1 MDPKLKTPTCS
12 RCKVRKIRCDGLEP
26 CTSCSTAAASC
37 HYDPHAK
44 ESRFGVELR
53 KGQACIACRRKK
65 KRCDGQLPC
74 RTCSSGRKKI
84 PCEYPDNALPLPRSD
99 EPPLTPIDV
108 LPTNDNLSRNDPGF
122 FTAHSNNSSD
132 TLVAS
137 GSSST
142 GSPTLL
148 LAESTPAT
156 AAGFDEDDMVVDV
169 LSPSPFT
176 LPQIESPPA
185 DYPTL
190 VDLSQARDSF
200 LNTASQRKLVPATT
214 PNHNGQAES
223 HNGQAESTRLLADP
237 HIHLYMAEPPTEKPN
252 TYSEELAGMR
262 RLFLGHRI
270 QLGLSVLD
278 ATLAAVEEGISDDAV
293 LHPALL
299 YACQLLG
306 YMLARHLHQSSCIC
320 LPGASDRENEQLRLT
335 FSALQN
341 RDLDT
346 SPRPVVHLQTATLLS
361 LYFFNKGDIARAREM
376 ILTGNTLVRT
386 HDLDSTASNFAPS
399 AEATRVNFQAKP
411 ITEEGV
417 TQAAVSQLL
426 YLDLLYAITLKLPCI
441 IDPVLRENFKK
452 LIRRPNANPE
462 VNYVRAKSAFL
473 MYETQRLSAQWAQ
486 QPGLDECAIA
496 EWQKTYW
503 DVMEALDTHR
513 SFITLSLTKLAFCPK
528 MHLLGLS
535 LKACAVVVSTGT
547 AALLSLFSGDHPEL
561 RQKKYAAIA
570 EVISI
575 STLFSEADF
584 EDLDP
589 ILSACWSAVIST
601 LDQCIVSCP
610 DSKAKSMHD
619 IPAMAGM
626 MRQQNETL
634 QRSLPFAVGV

>member
-1 MDPKLKTPTCS
+1 MDSKLKTPTCS
-12 RCKVRKIRCDGLEP
+12 RCKIRKIRCDGLEP
-26 CTSCSTAAASC
+26 CASCSTAAASC

-44 ESRFGVELR
+44 ESRFGIELR

-84 PCEYPDNALPLPRSD
+84 PCEYPDNVLPLPRSD
-99 EPPLTPIDV
+99 EATARIDV
-108 LPTNDNLSRNDPGF
+108 NPTNDNSSSNDPHTIS

-148 LAESTPAT
+148 LTESTPAS
-156 AAGFDEDDMVVDV
+156 GVDDMVVDV

-176 LPQIESPPA
+176 LPEIESPPT

-200 LNTASQRKLVPATT
+200 LNTTIQRKLVPATI
-214 PNHNGQAES
+214 PVNNEQGES
-223 HNGQAESTRLLADP
+223 SRLPSTEHIRLYTVEYP
-237 HIHLYMAEPPTEKPN
+237 TQMPETHL
-252 TYSEELAGMR
+252 EELSGMR

-270 QLGLSVLD
+270 QLGLSVPD
-278 ATLAAVEEGISDDAV
+278 AILCALEKGTSGDTV
-293 LHPALL
+293 LHSALL
-299 YACQLLG
+299 HACQLLG

-320 LPGASDRENEQLRLT
+320 LPGASERENEQLRLT
-335 FSALQN
+335 FNALHN
-341 RDLDT
+341 RDADT
-346 SPRPVVHLQTATLLS
+346 APCPVAHLQTVTLLS
-361 LYFFNKGDIARAREM
+361 LYFFNKGDIARAREL
-376 ILTGNTLVRT
+376 ILTGNTLVRA
-386 HDLDSTASNFAPS
+386 HDLDSMASNPAPS
-399 AEATRVNFQAKP
+399 AEATRVNFQPKP
-411 ITEEGV
+411 TSEEGV
-417 TQAAVSQLL
+417 TQAAVSQLV

-452 LIRRPNANPE
+452 LIGRPNANPE
-462 VNYVRAKSAFL
+462 VNYMRAKSAFL

-486 QPGLDECAIA
+486 QPGLDESAIV
-496 EWQKTYW
+496 EWQRTYW

-528 MHLLGLS
+528 MRLLGLS
-535 LKACAVVVSTGT
+535 LKVCAVVVSTGA
-547 AALLSLFSGDHPEL
+547 AALLSLFSADHPEL
-561 RQKKYAAIA
+561 RQKKYAAVT

-575 STLFSEADF
+575 STLFSDADF

-589 ILSACWSAVIST
+589 ILSACWSAIIST
-601 LDQCIVSCP
+601 LDQCIASCP

-619 IPAMAGM
+619 IPAMAGI

-634 QRSLPFAVGV
+634 QRSLPFPVGV